1 MLIKKIEMKTKLH
14 FVVAAIVLVSLLLAG
29 TGCTSKMKKAYHESR
44 AEKFFKA
51 GNFDS
56 AEVEYL
62 RVLRADNEN
71 TKAFTRLAEIY
82 FQQGRF
88 QTAAPFLMRAVTY
101 ATNDLELRLKLGQ
114 VQAAAG
120 LNKEAQATA
129 NFILDRDPQQPLAPL
144 LLAQST
150 LTPDIHVAKARLQKL
165 VSAGDRAA
173 YQVALGILAFREG
186 DTKVAEAA
194 FKRAIS
200 LDAKSPDA
208 MASLASVQ
216 ALQNDLPGAEASF
229 KAAAA
234 LSPIRSTHRMVYAR
248 FKMQMGDLEGAQ
260 KILDEVV
267 KAAPDYVPALL
278 GQAEIALGMKKTED
292 CVALLG
298 NALARDPDNF
308 EGLLLQSRVK
318 YSQGDLPGCILVLER
333 MSKIYPLSAGV
344 HFQLGAAHYASGDDS
359 KATVSLARALDLDVN
374 HPESILL
381 LAQIQIKN
389 RNPDPAIVSLTKLL
403 QRQPKFT
410 QAQLLLADAHRQRG
424 RINDALAIYLA
435 LEKAEPTNSQIPL
448 LAGAAQMQLG
458 QMAPARAAFERALK
472 IAPDN
477 LPALEQL
484 VNLDLAEKKYPAA
497 MQRVQTQLSAK
508 PGQIELKLLAAKVYL
523 AQEKRAEAENIL
535 LAASTE
541 NPKSEAPCLL
551 LAQLYIDAKENDKAI
566 RQLETGLER
575 NPRNISV
582 LMFLASVHETAK
594 DYKSAAANYEKTL
607 EISPKF
613 SPALN
618 NLAYLYSEY
627 LNQLD
632 RAYEL
637 AQRARELLPYDPS
650 AADTLGWVCFKR
662 GLYPTALALLRES
675 AAKLPNQPEILFHA
689 GMAAYTTGFEDE
701 ARGFFQQ
708 ALQLSKEFRG
718 FDECQSSLAI
728 LQINAA
734 TADAAAREL
743 LVKRVSVN
751 PLDAAA
757 QKRLA
762 VIYQREGNSDKAI
775 ASHEAILKTDPKNLA
790 ALNGLTRLWEPKDAA
805 KAYAFAKSAYT
816 VAAADLSTAYDYGR
830 LAYRNGDFK
839 QADSILSQVSAAQP
853 ANASLQFNAARA
865 AYAVGKISISQEK
878 LRAAKAAGLSAEE
891 NAEAARMDELISCAN
906 EPKATPDVAKR
917 VADILQA
924 EPDYVPALMVQAGI
938 KESAGDMAA
947 AAAACEKILARFPDF
962 TPAQRELA
970 IVYSRDPNR
979 AKEAYALALKARA
992 VYPSDLQ
999 LPKVIGISHF
1009 HQGDFA
1015 RASSVLKDCA
1025 VKLPEDAE
1033 VFYFLGAAQF
1043 KANQRV
1049 AAKASLQKAISL
1061 KLSGETL
1068 SAAQQMLAEIK

>member
-14 FVVAAIVLVSLLLAG
+14 FVLATVVLVTVLLAG
-29 TGCTSKMKKAYHESR
+29 AGCTSKMKKAYHESR

-51 GNFDS
+51 GKFDS
-56 AEVEYL
+56 AEIEYL
-62 RVLRADNEN
+62 QVLRADNGSA
-71 TKAFTRLAEIY
+71 KAFTRLAEIY

-120 LNKEAQATA
+120 LNKEAQVTA

-144 LLAQST
+144 LLAQATSAAEINT
-150 LTPDIHVAKARLQKL
+150 AKTRLQKL
-165 VSAGDRAA
+165 VAAGDRAS
-173 YQVALGILAFREG
+173 YQVALGMLAFREG
-186 DTKVAEAA
+186 DSKAAEAA

-208 MASLASVQ
+208 FASLASVQ
-216 ALQNDLPGAEASF
+216 ALQNDLSGAEASF
-229 KAAAA
+229 KTAAA
-234 LSPIRSTHRMVYAR
+234 LSPFRSTHRMVYAR
-248 FKMQMGDLEGAQ
+248 FKMQTGDMEGARQ
-260 KILDEVV
+260 ILDEVV

-292 CVALLG
+292 CVAVLG
-298 NALARDPDNF
+298 NVLARDPDNF

-318 YSQGDLPGCILVLER
+318 YSQGDLPGCTLVLER

-344 HFQLGAAHYASGDDS
+344 HFQLGAAYYSGGDDS
-359 KATVSLARALDLDVN
+359 KATVSLSRALDLDVN
-374 HPESILL
+374 HPEAIVL

-410 QAQLLLADAHRQRG
+410 QARLLLADAHRQRG
-424 RINDALAIYLA
+424 RVNDALAIYLA

-448 LAGAAQMQLG
+448 LAGATHMHLG
-458 QMAPARAAFERALK
+458 QMAQARAAFERALK

-484 VNLDLAEKKYPAA
+484 VNLDIAEKKYAA
-497 MQRVQTQLSAK
+497 ATQRVQAQMGTS
-508 PGQIELKLLAAKVYL
+508 PGRIELKLLAAKIYL
-523 AQEKRAEAENIL
+523 AQEQRAEAEKIL
-535 LAASTE
+535 LAASAE
-541 NPKSEAPCLL
+541 NPKAEAPCLL
-551 LAQLYIDAKENDKAI
+551 LAQLYLDAKENEKAI
-566 RQLETGLER
+566 RQLEAGLER
-575 NPRNISV
+575 DPRNISA
-582 LMFLASVHETAK
+582 LMFLASIHEAAK
-594 DYKSAAANYEKTL
+594 DYKAAAANYEKTL

-618 NLAYLYSEY
+618 NLAYLYSEH
-627 LNQLD
+627 LNQLE

-637 AQRARELLPYDPS
+637 AQRAREMLPYDPS

-675 AAKLPNQPEILFHA
+675 AAKLPNQPEVLFHA

-701 ARGFFQQ
+701 ARGFLQQ

-718 FDECQSSLAI
+718 FDECQGSLAV
-728 LQINAA
+728 LQINPAA
-734 TADAAAREL
+734 ADASAREL

-751 PLDAAA
+751 PLDMPA

-775 ASHEAILKTDPKNLA
+775 ASQEAVLKVDPKNLA
-790 ALNGLTRLWEPKDAA
+790 ALNGLTRLWEAKDAA
-805 KAYAFAKSAYT
+805 KAFAYAKSAYT
-816 VAAADLSTAYDYGR
+816 IASADSSTAYDYGR
-830 LAYRNGDFK
+830 LAYRNGEYK
-839 QADSILSQVSAAQP
+839 LADSVLSQVSVSQP
-853 ANASLQFNAARA
+853 ANAAIQFYAARA
-865 AYAVGKISISQEK
+865 AYAVGKVSISQDK
-878 LRAAKAAGLSAEE
+878 LRSAKAAGLQSEE
-891 NAEAARMDELISCAN
+891 NIEAVRMDELISQAS
-906 EPKATPDVAKR
+906 ETKLTPDVAKR

-938 KESAGDMAA
+938 QELGGDMAA
-947 AAAACEKILARFPDF
+947 AAAACEKVLARFPDF
-962 TPAQRELA
+962 TPAQRKLS
-970 IVYSRDPNR
+970 IIYSRDANR
-979 AKEAYALALKARA
+979 AKDAYALAVKARA
-992 VYPSDLQ
+992 VYPGDLQ
-999 LPKVIGISHF
+999 LSKAMGIIYF
-1009 HQGDFA
+1009 NQGDFA
-1015 RASSVLKDCA
+1015 RASSALKDCA
-1025 VKLPEDAE
+1025 IKLPEDAE

-1061 KLSGETL
+1061 KLSGEAL
-1068 SAAQQMLAEIK
+1068 STAQQMLAEIK